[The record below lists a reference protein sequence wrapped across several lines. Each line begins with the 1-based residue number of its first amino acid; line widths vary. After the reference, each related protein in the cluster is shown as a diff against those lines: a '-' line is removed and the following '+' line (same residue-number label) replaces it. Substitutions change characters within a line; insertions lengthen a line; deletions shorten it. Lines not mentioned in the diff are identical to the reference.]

1 MGVTRRYKIL
11 LKKKEGIMK
20 FIKISD
26 TAIEWI
32 LENGEHIVKYG
43 LEGIDG
49 DDAIID
55 VVRPDSPL
63 YRYVCSTIMFI
74 RSLVGIVK
82 NMPMIT
88 EE

>member
-1 MGVTRRYKIL
+1 
-11 LKKKEGIMK
+11 MK
-20 FIKISD
+20 FIKLSD

-32 LENGEHIVKYG
+32 IEQGGHIVKYG

-55 VVRPDSPL
+55 VVRPDHPL

-74 RSLVGIVK
+74 RSIVGIVQ
-82 NMPMIT
+82 NVPRL